1 MKISQ
6 EELKALVSYDPETG
20 DFTFKYRDRS
30 YFTDDL
36 SHFLW
41 NKQRAGTIAGRIE
54 TNKHGYQRKIL
65 CLNNYQ
71 CKAHRAAWLYMT
83 GQQPPAQIDH
93 KNQNATDNRWDNLRD
108 AKGLNQKNRSM
119 QRNNKS
125 GFTGVSWSKNNQ
137 KWMARMWIDED
148 GKKKYKIFGH
158 YESPE
163 EASAVLDRYRAGL
176 YDPLHGISKPHYT
189 EQA

>member
-41 NKQRAGTIAGRIE
+41 NKKWAGKVAGRIE
-54 TNKHGYQRKIL
+54 SKGCGYQRKIL
-65 CLNNYQ
+65 CLNGYQ

-83 GQQPPAQIDH
+83 GQNPPAQIDH
-93 KNQNATDNRWDNLRD
+93 KNQNATDNRWENLRD
-108 AKGLNQKNRSM
+108 AKGLNQKNKSM

-125 GFTGVSWSKNNQ
+125 GFTGVSWSKITN
-137 KWMARMWIDED
+137 KWMARMWINEA
-148 GKKKYKIFGH
+148 GKKKYKVFGH
-158 YESPE
+158 FENINDAAAILE
-163 EASAVLDRYRAGL
+163 KYRVGL
-176 YDPLHGISKPHYT
+176 YDPMHGLKKPHYS
-189 EQA
+189 ELS